1 MKKLIFLLI
10 YILLFCSFKKPEIY
24 FSDGDVKYSYDQK
37 NWGEISPTQG
47 IWVYTSEN
55 SNLILK
61 ANNSYI
67 HLFPK
72 SKMCLSL
79 MSEDNVI
86 IDLQIGKMIVK
97 NFGNNL
103 AICSKNVVFCSEL
116 GDFYVDANNH
126 VEKFSGSIKIYSSKD
141 FHKHL
146 EKFLNKKK
154 IPAKELKK

>member
-86 IDLQIGKMIVK
+86 IGA
-97 NFGNNL
+97 G
-103 AICSKNVVFCSEL
+103 AVVTKRIPSNSVVA
-116 GDFYVDANNH
+116 GV
-126 VEKFSGSIKIYSSKD
+126 
-141 FHKHL
+141 
-146 EKFLNKKK
+146 
-154 IPAKELKK
+154 PAKVIQTIDDYFATLKYPGSLL